1 MFTGT
6 VLVVLLNIIFFDMVL
21 FLVYTKKLWL
31 MFPCDFVGGTVE
43 GKASIE
49 VRFATNVLKDLKLP
63 TELDD
68 VGNVILSECVD
79 LITETVLEMFS
90 YLVKKYDIFTDDL
103 LPTESNVGN
112 IIFFESEFVFM
123 LNLLCPAE
131 VLYDTE
137 VALSILEETKLEV
150 VCTVLSNEEVSIGVP
165 IKAVIE
171 PKNIISSTFR
181 FCRFNTPLVMC
192 HDRIYILAD

>member
-6 VLVVLLNIIFFDMVL
+6 VLVVLLNIIFFDMAL
-21 FLVYTKKLWL
+21 LLVYTKKLWL

-150 VCTVLSNEEVSIGVP
+150 VCTVLSNDEVSIGVP

>member
-1 MFTGT
+1 
-6 VLVVLLNIIFFDMVL
+6 
-21 FLVYTKKLWL
+21 

-150 VCTVLSNEEVSIGVP
+150 VCTVLSNDEVSIGVP

-171 PKNIISSTFR
+171 PKNIFSSAFR

>member
-150 VCTVLSNEEVSIGVP
+150 VCTVLSNDEVSIGVP

-171 PKNIISSTFR
+171 PKNIFSSAFR

-192 HDRIYILAD
+192 HERIYILAD

>member
-90 YLVKKYDIFTDDL
+90 YLVKKYDISTDDL

-150 VCTVLSNEEVSIGVP
+150 VCTVLSNDEVSIGVP

-171 PKNIISSTFR
+171 PKNIFSSAFR

>member
-6 VLVVLLNIIFFDMVL
+6 VLAVLLNIIFFDMVL
-21 FLVYTKKLWL
+21 LLVYTKKLWL
-31 MFPCDFVGGTVE
+31 MFPSDFVGGTVE
-43 GKASIE
+43 EKASIE
-49 VRFATNVLKDLKLP
+49 VKFATIVLKDLKLP
-63 TELDD
+63 TKLDD
-68 VGNVILSECVD
+68 VDNVILFECVD

-112 IIFFESEFVFM
+112 IIFFESEFLFM
-123 LNLLCPAE
+123 PNLLCPAE

-150 VCTVLSNEEVSIGVP
+150 VCTVLSNDEVSIGVP

-171 PKNIISSTFR
+171 PKNIFSSTFR

>member
-21 FLVYTKKLWL
+21 LLVYTKKLWL

-43 GKASIE
+43 EKASIE
-49 VRFATNVLKDLKLP
+49 VKFATIVLKDLKLP
-63 TELDD
+63 TKLDD
-68 VGNVILSECVD
+68 VDNVILFECVD

-112 IIFFESEFVFM
+112 IIFFESEFLFM
-123 LNLLCPAE
+123 PNLLCPAE

-137 VALSILEETKLEV
+137 VASSILEETKLEV
-150 VCTVLSNEEVSIGVP
+150 VCTVLSNDEVSIGVP

-171 PKNIISSTFR
+171 PKNIFSSTFR

>member
-6 VLVVLLNIIFFDMVL
+6 ALVVLLNIIFFDMVL
-21 FLVYTKKLWL
+21 LLVYTKKLWL

-43 GKASIE
+43 EQASIE
-49 VRFATNVLKDLKLP
+49 VKFATIVLKDLKLP
-63 TELDD
+63 TKLDD
-68 VGNVILSECVD
+68 VDNVILSECVD

-171 PKNIISSTFR
+171 PKNIFSSTFR

>member
-1 MFTGT
+1 M
-6 VLVVLLNIIFFDMVL
+6 VVLLNIIFFDMAL
-21 FLVYTKKLWL
+21 LLVYTKKLWL
-31 MFPCDFVGGTVE
+31 MFPCDFVG

-63 TELDD
+63 TKLDD
-68 VGNVILSECVD
+68 VDNVILSECVD

-150 VCTVLSNEEVSIGVP
+150 VCTALSNEEVSIGVP

-171 PKNIISSTFR
+171 PKNIFSSTFR

>member
-31 MFPCDFVGGTVE
+31 MFPCDFVG

-150 VCTVLSNEEVSIGVP
+150 VCTVLSNDEVSIGVP

-171 PKNIISSTFR
+171 PKNIFSSAFR